1 MYKQYITQ
9 QESCICE
16 MLEENIHWLNGY
28 KAAFKSMYMQIEC
41 LKLLHVTVYTSLSYR
56 HLVKNNHSQ

>member
-9 QESCICE
+9 QENCICE
-16 MLEENIHWLNGY
+16 TQEENIQHWLNGY

-41 LKLLHVTVYTSLSYR
+41 LELLHVTVNTSLDY
-56 HLVKNNHSQ
+56 LVKNNHSQ